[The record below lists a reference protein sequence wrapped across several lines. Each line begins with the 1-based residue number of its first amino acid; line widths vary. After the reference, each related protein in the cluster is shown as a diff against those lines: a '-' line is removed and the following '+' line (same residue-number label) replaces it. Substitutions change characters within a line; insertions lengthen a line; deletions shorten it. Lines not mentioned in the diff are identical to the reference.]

1 MGRVIHFE
9 IHATDPEA
17 LVSYYTELLGWTFE
31 LQQGMEYWLIRTGVE
46 GEPGIGGGLLR
57 RPVPG
62 PAGGP
67 VLNAFVCTV
76 QVDSLADTLAR
87 NEALGGEVALPRM
100 PVTGL
105 GWLAYV
111 KDTDGN
117 ILGLLEPDPA
127 AA

>member
-1 MGRVIHFE
+1 MGRLIHFE

-17 LVSYYTELLGWTFE
+17 LVRYYSELLGWEFD
-31 LQQGMEYWLIRTGVE
+31 LQPQIEYWVIRTGPE
-46 GEPGIGGGLLR
+46 GEPGINGGLLR

-67 VLNAFVCTV
+67 ALNAFVCTV
-76 QVDSLADTLAR
+76 EVGDLDGALAR
-87 NEALGGEVALPRM
+87 SAELGGEVALPRM

-111 KDTDGN
+111 KDPDGN
-117 ILGLLEPDPA
+117 TLGLLQPDPA

>member
-1 MGRVIHFE
+1 MGRPIHFE

-17 LVSYYTELLGWTFE
+17 LVRYYSELLGWEFD
-31 LQQGMEYWLIRTGVE
+31 LQPSVEYWLIRTGPE
-46 GEPGIGGGLLR
+46 GEPGINGGLLR

-67 VLNAFVCTV
+67 VINAFVCTV
-76 QVDSLADTLAR
+76 AVDDLDGTLAR
-87 NEALGGEVALPRM
+87 NAELGGAVALPRM
-100 PVTGL
+100 PVTGM

-111 KDTDGN
+111 LDPDGN
-117 ILGLLEPDPA
+117 ILGLLQPDPA

>member
-1 MGRVIHFE
+1 MGRLIHFE

-17 LVSYYTELLGWTFE
+17 LVRYYSELLGWEFD
-31 LQQGMEYWLIRTGVE
+31 LQPQIEYWVIRTGPE
-46 GEPGIGGGLLR
+46 GEPGINGGLLR

-76 QVDSLADTLAR
+76 EVGDLDGALAR
-87 NEALGGEVALPRM
+87 SAELGGEVALPRM

-111 KDTDGN
+111 KDPDGN
-117 ILGLLEPDPA
+117 TLGLLQPDPA

>member
-1 MGRVIHFE
+1 MGRPIHFE

-17 LVSYYTELLGWTFE
+17 LVRYYSELLGWEFD
-31 LQQGMEYWLIRTGVE
+31 LQPAIEYWLIRTGPE
-46 GEPGIGGGLLR
+46 GEPGINGGLLR

-67 VLNAFVCTV
+67 VINAFVCTV
-76 QVDSLADTLAR
+76 EVDDLDATLAR
-87 NEALGGEVALPRM
+87 NAELGGAVALPRM
-100 PVTGL
+100 PVTGM

-111 KDTDGN
+111 LDPDGN
-117 ILGLLEPDPA
+117 ILGLLQPDPA

>member
-17 LVSYYTELLGWTFE
+17 LVAYYTELLGWRFD
-31 LQQGMEYWLIRTGVE
+31 LQPGAEYWLVHTGGE
-46 GEPGIGGGLLR
+46 GEPGIDGGLLR

-62 PAGGP
+62 PAAGP
-67 VLNAFVCTV
+67 VVNAFVCTV
-76 QVDSLADTLAR
+76 QVGSLADTLAA

-100 PVTGL
+100 PVTGM

-111 KDTDGN
+111 KDPDGN
-117 ILGLLEPDPA
+117 TLGLLEPDPTA
-127 AA
+127 A

>member
-9 IHATDPEA
+9 IHATDPEV
-17 LVSYYTELLGWTFE
+17 LVTYYAAMLGWEFE
-31 LQQGMEYWLIRTGVE
+31 PQQGIEYWLIHTGPR
-46 GEPGIGGGLLR
+46 GEPGIDGGLLR

-76 QVDSLADTLAR
+76 EVPSLADALAR

-100 PVTGL
+100 PVTGM

-111 KDTDGN
+111 KDPDGN
-117 ILGLLEPDPA
+117 ILGLLEADPSA
-127 AA
+127 A

>member
-1 MGRVIHFE
+1 MRFY
-9 IHATDPEA
+9 
-17 LVSYYTELLGWTFE
+17 SELLGWEFDP
-31 LQQGMEYWLIRTGVE
+31 QPQIEYWLISTGPE
-46 GEPGIGGGLLR
+46 GEPGINGGLLR

-76 QVDSLADTLAR
+76 EVDDLEATLAR
-87 NEALGGEVALPRM
+87 NAELGGDVALPRM
-100 PVTGL
+100 PVTGM

-111 KDTDGN
+111 LDPDGN
-117 ILGLLEPDPA
+117 ILGLLQPDPA

>member
-1 MGRVIHFE
+1 MGRPIHFE

-17 LVSYYTELLGWTFE
+17 LVRYYSELLGWEFD
-31 LQQGMEYWLIRTGVE
+31 LQPAIEYWLIRTGPE
-46 GEPGIGGGLLR
+46 GGPGINGGLLR

-67 VLNAFVCTV
+67 VINAFVCTV
-76 QVDSLADTLAR
+76 EVDDLDATLAR
-87 NEALGGEVALPRM
+87 NAELGGAVALPRM
-100 PVTGL
+100 PVTGM

-111 KDTDGN
+111 LDPDGN
-117 ILGLLEPDPA
+117 ILGLLQPDPA